1 MVVIVTVTVEI
12 THAKQGIL
20 LQKPTSEIPLLFN
33 PVYLIIMNIYQKPQ
47 L

>member
-20 LQKPTSEIPLLFN
+20 LQKPNIRN
-33 PVYLIIMNIYQKPQ
+33 PIVVI
-47 L
+47 